1 MHDITQAPIGRYTP
15 MTSERDD
22 ETASSPRASS
32 PHASGPHD
40 SDAYRLASR
49 DIDFLATDDLR
60 PIRLQLELLKPELA
74 LRREDIRSTIPVFG
88 SARVLPPD
96 VAAAHLEALEQEAGS
111 STVSPSKLARA
122 RKQVEY
128 ARYYAEAQAFSGLV
142 SQRLQNGDGQ
152 NYVIVTGGG
161 PGIMEAANRGAREA
175 GSRSI
180 GLNITLPSEQAP
192 NPYTSPELCFQFR
205 YFAIRKMHFLL
216 RAKALVAFP
225 GGYGTMD
232 ELFEVLTLIQ
242 TRKILKIP
250 VILIGKDFWQRAI
263 DFSFLVEEGMLN
275 ADHITLFETVETANE
290 AVTII
295 DRYYQEQPA

>member
-1 MHDITQAPIGRYTP
+1 MHDITQAPIGRHNP
-15 MTSERDD
+15 MTSKRDD
-22 ETASSPRASS
+22 EKASS
-32 PHASGPHD
+32 PHN
-40 SDAYRLASR
+40 SDAYRLASC

-60 PIRLQLELLKPELA
+60 PIRLQLELLKPELY
-74 LRREDIRSTIPVFG
+74 LRQEDIRSTIPVFG
-88 SARVLPPD
+88 SARILPPD
-96 VAAAHLEALEQEAGS
+96 VAAAQLEALTHGNSNS
-111 STVSPSKLARA
+111 SAASPAQLARA

-128 ARYYAEAQAFSGLV
+128 AKYYAEAQAFSGLV
-142 SQRLQNGDGQ
+142 SERLQNGDGQ
-152 NYVIVTGGG
+152 NYIIVTGGG

-242 TRKILKIP
+242 TRKILRIP
-250 VILIGKDFWQRAI
+250 VVLIGKAFWQRAI
-263 DFSFLVEEGMLN
+263 DFNFLVEEGMLH

-290 AVTII
+290 AVNII
-295 DRYYQEQPA
+295 DRFYQEQPA

>member
-1 MHDITQAPIGRYTP
+1 MTGRQ
-15 MTSERDD
+15 DAN
-22 ETASSPRASS
+22 ET
-32 PHASGPHD
+32 GPD
-40 SDAYRLASR
+40 LRESDAYKLASR

-60 PIRLQLELLKPELA
+60 SIRLQLELLKPELA

-96 VAAAHLEALEQEAGS
+96 VAAAQLKEMETSGQK
-111 STVSPSKLARA
+111 VSPSDLARA

-128 ARYYAEAQAFSGLV
+128 AAYYAEAQAFSGLV
-142 SQRLQNGDGQ
+142 SRKLQNGDGQ

-161 PGIMEAANRGAREA
+161 PGIMEAANRGAHEA
-175 GSRSI
+175 GDRSI
-180 GLNITLPSEQAP
+180 GLNITLPLEQAP

-205 YFAIRKMHFLL
+205 YFALRKMHFLL

-242 TRKILKIP
+242 TRKILRIP
-250 VILIGKDFWQRAI
+250 VILIGKSFWERAVDFT
-263 DFSFLVEEGMLN
+263 FLVEEGML
-275 ADHITLFETVETANE
+275 DHDNVSLFEIVDTADE

-295 DRYYQEQPA
+295 DSFYQEQPA

>member
-1 MHDITQAPIGRYTP
+1 
-15 MTSERDD
+15 MTSKRDD
-22 ETASSPRASS
+22 ETASSP
-32 PHASGPHD
+32 HD
-40 SDAYRLASR
+40 SEAYRLASR

-60 PIRLQLELLKPELA
+60 PIRLQLELLKPELY
-74 LRREDIRSTIPVFG
+74 LRQEDIRSTIPVFG
-88 SARVLPPD
+88 SARILPPD
-96 VAAAHLEALEQEAGS
+96 AAAAHLDALEHGTDS
-111 STVSPSKLARA
+111 STASPSKLARA

-128 ARYYAEAQAFSGLV
+128 AKYYAEAQAFSGLV

-161 PGIMEAANRGAREA
+161 PGIMEAANRGAHEA

-180 GLNITLPSEQAP
+180 GLNITLPSEQTP

-242 TRKILKIP
+242 TRKILQIP
-250 VILIGKDFWQRAI
+250 VVLIGKAFWQRAI

-275 ADHITLFETVETANE
+275 ADHITLFEIVETANE
-290 AVTII
+290 AVNII
-295 DRYYQEQPA
+295 DSFYQEQSA